1 MNSKCFFDNNMIKYI
16 KLSALNIS
24 VVSLVGLLIWLVM
37 DYKESSEINLSI
49 LGFTVLITVLL
60 SYLIKDVWKTYDELK
75 KNENSNDLTKK

>member
-1 MNSKCFFDNNMIKYI
+1 MNPKCFFDNNMIKYI

-75 KNENSNDLTKK
+75 K

>member
-1 MNSKCFFDNNMIKYI
+1 MNPKCFFDNNMIKYI

-60 SYLIKDVWKTYDELK
+60 SYLIKDFWYTYDELK
-75 KNENSNDLTKK
+75 K

>member
-75 KNENSNDLTKK
+75 K

>member
-1 MNSKCFFDNNMIKYI
+1 MNTKCFFDNNMIKYI

-75 KNENSNDLTKK
+75 K

>member
-1 MNSKCFFDNNMIKYI
+1 MNPKCFFNNDMIKYI

-37 DYKESSEINLSI
+37 DYKESNEINLSI

-75 KNENSNDLTKK
+75 K

>member
-1 MNSKCFFDNNMIKYI
+1 MNPKCFFDNNMIKYI

-60 SYLIKDVWKTYDELK
+60 SYLIKDFWKTYDELK
-75 KNENSNDLTKK
+75 K

>member
-1 MNSKCFFDNNMIKYI
+1 MNPKCFFDNNMIKYI

-37 DYKESSEINLSI
+37 DYKESNEVNLSI

-75 KNENSNDLTKK
+75 K

>member
-1 MNSKCFFDNNMIKYI
+1 MIKYI

-24 VVSLVGLLIWLVM
+24 VVSLVGSVIWLVM

-75 KNENSNDLTKK
+75 K

>member
-1 MNSKCFFDNNMIKYI
+1 MNPKCFFDNNMIKYI

-37 DYKESSEINLSI
+37 DYKESNEINLSI

-60 SYLIKDVWKTYDELK
+60 SYLIKDFWYTYDELK
-75 KNENSNDLTKK
+75 K